1 MLTILYEYNSNDSI
15 VSQSGEMAV
24 GKDKVWMCVWRMECL
39 DAKTIIMNIFL
50 ISFGRRVR

>member
-24 GKDKVWMCVWRMECL
+24 GKDKVWMGVWRMECL
-39 DAKTIIMNIFL
+39 DAKTIIMNTFL